1 MGLVTSGQGPEP
13 VPHATADTTAPAAHL
28 DLLCRPWKVP
38 WAWVPHGGWGAGVG
52 GVRNVY
58 VPFSNFVLFRFDL
71 SDFLKLI
78 FCTPDGIML
87 PHFYGLS

>member
-1 MGLVTSGQGPEP
+1 MG
-13 VPHATADTTAPAAHL
+13 D
-28 DLLCRPWKVP
+28 
-38 WAWVPHGGWGAGVG
+38 GVRGLG

>member
-52 GVRNVY
+52 GGEECLCSLLQLCSF
-58 VPFSNFVLFRFDL
+58 PF
-71 SDFLKLI
+71 
-78 FCTPDGIML
+78 
-87 PHFYGLS
+87 